1 MKILSIES
9 SGHVA
14 SAALIEDEIL
24 RAEFTINNGMTHSET
39 LMPMLSEM
47 MSLCGED
54 IKDVDAIAVS
64 AGPGSFTGLRI
75 GAATAKGLG
84 LALGRPLIAISVLES
99 LAFNLY
105 NSHGA
110 VICPIMD
117 ARRGQ
122 VYNAAFRD
130 GIRLLPDAAGPM
142 DELIDKLNAM
152 DEREYIFLGDGVPV
166 YRELITERLRGS
178 YVFATAENNLQR
190 AASAAQL
197 GMWIY
202 RRWLVENGLSAGE
215 VRKMDLSEIKCFNDK
230 VMDPDDFVP
239 SYIRK
244 PQAEREM
251 EAGLLEDPGL
261 HSLKKM
267 NGDRHGRRYKADKG

>member
-1 MKILSIES
+1 MKILAIEA
-9 SGHVA
+9 SGLVA
-14 SAALIEDEIL
+14 SVAVTEDDML
-24 RAEFTINNGMTHSET
+24 KAEFTVNNKLTHSQT
-39 LMPMLSEM
+39 LLPMLKEM
-47 MSLCGED
+47 LHISGESLDD
-54 IKDVDAIAVS
+54 IDAIAVS

-75 GAATAKGLG
+75 GAATAKGLA
-84 LALGRPLIAISVLES
+84 LAKDIPIIKISSLEALMYELS
-99 LAFNLY
+99 SDSY
-105 NSHGA
+105 D

-122 VYNAAFRD
+122 VYHAAFRD
-130 GIRLLPDAAGPM
+130 GIRLLPDAAGPI
-142 DELIDKLNAM
+142 DELIDKLTAM
-152 DEREYIFLGDGVPV
+152 DERDYIFLGDGVPV
-166 YRELITERLRGS
+166 YKDLITERLRGS

-202 RRWLVENGLSAGE
+202 SRWLIENGLSPEE
-215 VRKMDLSEIKCFNDK
+215 VRSTDISEINCFNDK

-239 SYIRK
+239 AYIRK

-267 NGDRHGRRYKADKG
+267 NGERHGKRHKADKG